1 MRVSERVRDSAAVSV
16 FRMTPEDYARRQ
28 AANVAAKNGA
38 SVRYDH
44 VTDRLRIVLP
54 WPPTVNHSTVGN
66 GRGGKVLT
74 EEHRRFRA
82 EVALRV
88 VAAER
93 PQFSKSARLSVEI
106 TLVPPDGRRFDVD
119 NRCKAIL
126 DALQRAL
133 VIPDDSQVDD
143 LRVVRGSVVIAGEGS
158 AVVTIRE
165 I

>member
-1 MRVSERVRDSAAVSV
+1 MSV
-16 FRMTPEDYARRQ
+16 MRMTEEEFRLCQ
-28 AANVAAKNGA
+28 VANRTAHQRVAE
-38 SVRYDH
+38 H

-74 EEHRRFRA
+74 DAHRAFRA

-88 VAAER
+88 VAAGSPR
-93 PQFSKSARLSVEI
+93 FADDVRLAVEI

-119 NRCKAIL
+119 NRCKAVL

-143 LRVVRGSVVIAGEGS
+143 LRVTRGGVIIHGEGS
-158 AVVTIRE
+158 AVVQIRE
-165 I
+165 IQCVRAL